1 MIRTRRRPSQRGSA
15 LVCVLMVTTVL
26 ATLSGAL
33 VLVVMSESLASA
45 NHGAAQQ
52 AVYAAEAGLEDTL
65 SELQTADWRGLPGT
79 AVSACLRDPA
89 QTPRAPD
96 GAALNLGALAAAR
109 QAESDGVFAAS
120 SDRPVW
126 RLFGHGPFSDL
137 APGRAN
143 IPPAYLLVWVADDGE
158 DRDGDAARDANN
170 KVMVR
175 VEAYGAAGAHR
186 SIEALVMLQVLAAP
200 PPADG
205 SPPPPARTA
214 VRVLSSREVR

>member
-1 MIRTRRRPSQRGSA
+1 MIGPPSRTGQRGSA

-65 SELQTADWRGLPGT
+65 SELQTADWRGLPGM
-79 AVSACLRDPA
+79 AASACLRDPA

-96 GAALNLGALAAAR
+96 GEALNLDALAAAR
-109 QAESDGVFAAS
+109 QAESDGIFAAS
-120 SDRPVW
+120 PDRPVW

-137 APGRAN
+137 APGRRNMPA
-143 IPPAYLLVWVADDGE
+143 AYLLVWVADDGE
-158 DRDGDAARDANN
+158 DGDGDAVRDANN
-170 KVMVR
+170 RVMLR
-175 VEAYGAAGAHR
+175 VEAYGAGGAHR

-205 SPPPPARTA
+205 SPPPPVRTA